1 MAKVKVYSTSTC
13 PCCHKTKEF
22 LKEHRIPFD
31 DINVEEDQKAAQDMV
46 KRSGQM
52 GVPVIDIAGEIVVGF
67 DKSRI
72 EKALKKNGLL
82 KAA

>member
-13 PCCHKTKEF
+13 PWCHKTKEF
-22 LKEHRIPFD
+22 LREHSVPFD
-31 DINVEEDQKAAQDMV
+31 DINVEENQKAAQDMV
-46 KRSGQM
+46 ERSGQM

>member
-13 PCCHKTKEF
+13 PWCHKTKEF